1 MWIIPKPERAKI
13 TFWFSPGKKK
23 KKEVENTSK
32 YSGVTLNKGVEVWCQ
47 FPPRSKGSPVKLR
60 RFNTHSAPP
69 FSPWATDSKTA
80 SLRGV
85 DKGISPALCLVCTP
99 TSAEK
104 KRDRT
109 GLCTAGKLTLT
120 QEELQERQDL
130 NCTACVRQIQ
140 YSHAA
145 KSQRGLIAHED
156 ARNQVLK
163 GSEKEDCRSS
173 APTGPEPFQSAVR
186 CPPRQGQS
194 AFKLCLIEKTFFFN
208 SRKTKT
214 NEICASA
221 AFLALKL

>member
-1 MWIIPKPERAKI
+1 MINYWLSQSKSISKDLFNPYFLSPHLYVDYTKTWKGKDNILI
-13 TFWFSPGKKK
+13 FSWKKKK

-80 SLRGV
+80 SLRGA

-145 KSQRGLIAHED
+145 KSQRGLIANED
-156 ARNQVLK
+156 ARNQVLRAQK
-163 GSEKEDCRSS
+163 
-173 APTGPEPFQSAVR
+173 
-186 CPPRQGQS
+186 
-194 AFKLCLIEKTFFFN
+194 
-208 SRKTKT
+208 RKTAGPVPQQDQSPSNLLSDVLQGKARVLS
-214 NEICASA
+214 NCV
-221 AFLALKL
+221 